1 MPTISFFYGITII
14 MHLSDKE
21 HNLPHIHAIY
31 GEYGAAFIIS
41 SGKKMSGKFPKNGIK
56 LVEEFINKYKNE
68 LNEMWKT
75 GIIKKLPPI
84 R

>member
-1 MPTISFFYGITII
+1 MPTISFFYGITIF

-21 HNLPHIHAIY
+21 HNPPHIHDFY
-31 GEYGAAFIIS
+31 GEYEASFLIS
-41 SGKKMSGKFPKNGIK
+41 NSKKLNGKFPKNGIR
-56 LVEEFINKYKNE
+56 LVEEFINKYREE
-68 LNEMWKT
+68 LNEMWNT